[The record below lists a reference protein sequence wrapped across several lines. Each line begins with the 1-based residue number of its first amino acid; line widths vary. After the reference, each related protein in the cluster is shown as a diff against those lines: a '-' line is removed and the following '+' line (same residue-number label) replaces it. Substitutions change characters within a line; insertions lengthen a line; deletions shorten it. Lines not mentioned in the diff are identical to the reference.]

1 MDFHNV
7 NAIPHPSAQSGV
19 LPQLRPVTPVE
30 PVGKIQ
36 TEDANR
42 TQQES
47 RFTQSFP
54 QTQLG
59 ELEFKVDENTDRL
72 VVSIY
77 NDSGEVVR
85 QIPAEV
91 VLKMAEQIT
100 EVLDA
105 QKAPVTEVS
114 REGGAA

>member
-1 MDFHNV
+1 MEFPNV

-19 LPQLRPVTPVE
+19 VPQLRPVTAVE
-30 PVGKIQ
+30 PVGRLE
-36 TEDANR
+36 TEDSNR
-42 TQQES
+42 TGSES
-47 RFTQSFP
+47 RFTQSYP

-77 NDSGEVVR
+77 DSSGEVVR

-100 EVLDA
+100 AVLDS
-105 QKAPVTEVS
+105 QKAPVTTS
-114 REGGAA
+114 STTGGAA